1 VVVIGELVD
10 GRYRIVRRLGAGG
23 MAEVFEA
30 THVTTRRN
38 VALKLVDLNAIEPA
52 KREAYVAR
60 FGREARAASA
70 VSAPHI
76 AQVLDAGNDATTGAP
91 YLAMELLSGEDLRET
106 LKRLG
111 ALPER
116 VASKIALQTCRAL
129 LVAHERG
136 IVHRDVKPAN
146 LFLHRTEGGEVQI
159 KLVDFGV
166 AKLTDDRLVDPETSE
181 LTRTGT
187 LLGTPHYMS
196 PEQLLQT
203 RTADHRSDLWSLGVV
218 MHKMLVGETPF
229 ENAASM
235 GLTVL
240 AICAEPLVPIA
251 RRAPFLD
258 AKLAGLVDRCL
269 ERDLGRRVQSARAV
283 LDVLSTLPGA
293 TEPLVESELVA
304 LSPELKDE
312 IVSFGVESRRDTSD
326 VLRSDAE
333 TTALTL
339 SSESQPNDS
348 RPERPRKSSS
358 PMRWLALAVL
368 VGVIGTVAGIGWMQ
382 SERPKRMDSVLGRH
396 AQGVTVAVSG
406 AAPVPT
412 PEASAPPATAGSPA
426 LRVSASATRTNT
438 STSTSARP
446 RPSTSTST
454 PKSSGVGLR
463 DGFE

>member
-1 VVVIGELVD
+1 MVVIGELVD

-52 KREAYVAR
+52 KRDAYVAR
-60 FGREARAASA
+60 FGREARAAAA

-76 AQVLDAGNDATTGAP
+76 AQVLDAGTDATSGSP
-91 YLAMELLSGEDLRET
+91 YLAMELLSGEDLRAT

-111 ALPER
+111 AIPER
-116 VASKIALQTCRAL
+116 AAGKIALQACRAL

-146 LFLHRTEGGEVQI
+146 LFLHRTESGEIQV

-166 AKLTDDRLVDPETSE
+166 AKLTDDSLVDPETSE

-203 RTADHRSDLWSLGVV
+203 RTADHRSDIWSLGVV

-240 AICAEPLVPIA
+240 AICAEPLVPLT

-258 AKLAGLVDRCL
+258 ARLSGLVDRCL
-269 ERDLGRRVQSARAV
+269 ERDPGRRVQSARAA
-283 LDVLSTLPGA
+283 LDVLATLPGA

-304 LSPELKDE
+304 LSPELREK
-312 IVSFGVESRRDTSD
+312 IASFRLESQQDTSG

-339 SSESQPNDS
+339 SSESRPNDS
-348 RPERPRKSSS
+348 PSEAPRKSSS
-358 PMRWLALAVL
+358 PIRWFAIAAL
-368 VGVIGTVAGIGWMQ
+368 VGVIGTVAGIGWLQ
-382 SERPKRMDSVLGRH
+382 RERPKTLERVQGRH
-396 AQGVTVAVSG
+396 ALGVTITPSAP
-406 AAPVPT
+406 AAPPT
-412 PEASAPPATAGSPA
+412 PEASAPPLAAGSPA
-426 LRVSASATRTNT
+426 LRASASTARP
-438 STSTSARP
+438 STSART
-446 RPSTSTST
+446 RPSTSTT
-454 PKSSGVGLR
+454 TKSSGVGLR